1 MTGARTAVAM
11 SGGLD
16 SSVVAALLARSE
28 SSVLGLSM
36 LLWDRSHVAVNGRC
50 CSSLDLA
57 DARRV
62 AAQVGIPHYTLRLDT
77 EFAEQVVEPFVED
90 YLEGRTPSP
99 CVRCN
104 TLIKFDVFLE
114 RARLLGATRIAT
126 GHYARIVAG
135 AEGWE
140 LHQAADLDKDQ
151 SYFLFEL
158 SQEQL
163 SRSVFPLGELQK
175 AEVRA
180 EAKRLGLCVADK
192 GESMDLCFID
202 STVSSFIEERLEQR
216 GVSGSPS
223 AVVDRGGRLL
233 GRAGP
238 THGYTVGQRHG
249 LGISASRRLYVL
261 EVDAPGNRLVVGGRE
276 ELSATGLVGDR
287 VHWIG
292 TPPAGEVEVT
302 VKIRSRHI
310 GVRSRAWPLDESR
323 VAVEFENP
331 QACITPGQAAVFYEG
346 SRVVG
351 GCWIE
356 SETVAT
362 RRSVA

>member
-1 MTGARTAVAM
+1 M

-16 SSVVAALLARSE
+16 SSVVAALLAQSD
-28 SSVLGLSM
+28 SSVVGLSM

-77 EFAEQVVEPFVED
+77 EFSERVVEPFVED
-90 YLEGRTPSP
+90 YLQGRTPSP

-104 TLIKFDVFLE
+104 SLIKFDLFLE
-114 RARLLGATRIAT
+114 RARRLGATRMAT
-126 GHYARIVAG
+126 GHYARIVEG
-135 AEGWE
+135 PSGWE
-140 LHQAADLDKDQ
+140 LHQAIDLEKDQ

-163 SRSVFPLGELQK
+163 ASSLFPLGELQK
-175 AEVRA
+175 TEVRA
-180 EAKRLGLCVADK
+180 EARRLGLCVADK

-202 STVSSFIEERLEQR
+202 STVSSFIDERLEER
-216 GVSGSPS
+216 GASGSPS
-223 AVVDRGGRLL
+223 EVVDRKGRQL
-233 GRAGP
+233 GCAGP

-249 LGISASRRLYVL
+249 LGISASRRLYIL
-261 EVDAPGNRLVVGGRE
+261 EVDALRDRLVVGSRE
-276 ELSATGLVGDR
+276 DLSATGLMGDR

-292 TPPAGEVEVT
+292 APPAGEVEVT
-302 VKIRSRHI
+302 VKIRSRHK
-310 GVRSRAWPLDESR
+310 GVRSRAWGLDESR
-323 VAVEFENP
+323 VAVEFEEP
-331 QACITPGQAAVFYEG
+331 QACVTPGQAAVFYDG
-346 SRVVG
+346 TRVVG

-356 SETVAT
+356 RETVAS
-362 RRSVA
+362 RRVVA